1 MFRPSKSQDWEPYRE
16 TIAALYEIMKLKD
29 VMLEMQ
35 LSHGFK
41 ATWVTSEQHDSTLF
55 PTANARP
62 ERSSTRHSS
71 KSGTSTP
78 STSKHP
84 ST

>member
-41 ATWVTSEQHDSTLF
+41 ATWVTPQQHIG
-55 PTANARP
+55 
-62 ERSSTRHSS
+62 SSFLHS
-71 KSGTSTP
+71 
-78 STSKHP
+78 
-84 ST
+84 